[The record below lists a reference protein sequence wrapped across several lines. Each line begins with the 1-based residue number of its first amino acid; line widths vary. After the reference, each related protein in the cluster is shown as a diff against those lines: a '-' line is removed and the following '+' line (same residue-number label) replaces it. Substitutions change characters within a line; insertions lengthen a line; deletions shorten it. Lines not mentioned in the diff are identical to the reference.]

1 MVTILALILHF
12 YLNSIKTGKR
22 MQLNKIFKGL
32 VIALPVVTMM
42 ACSSTDDTAAKA
54 ASEESRIAQEQ
65 AEADRKAQEARDSMV
80 ETGTVKPVMT
90 PAEEMKQELMA
101 LENNQLVYFD
111 FDRASIS
118 SKFYDVLDQHAAFLT
133 KNSGQSIVIE
143 GHCDSRGTPE
153 YNIALGESRA
163 KSVQTYLLNAGVS
176 ASQMSVV
183 SYGEEKPV
191 NTSSSEAA
199 FAENR
204 RGVLV
209 YQ

>member
-1 MVTILALILHF
+1 
-12 YLNSIKTGKR
+12 

-32 VIALPVVTMM
+32 VIALPVVTMV
-42 ACSSTDDTAAKA
+42 ACTSTEDTAAKA
-54 ASEESRIAQEQ
+54 TTEQTRIAQEQ
-65 AEADRKAQEARDSMV
+65 AEADRKAQDARNAMV
-80 ETGTVKPVMT
+80 ETGTVTQIMT
-90 PAEEMKQELMA
+90 PAEEMQQEKMA

-118 SKFYDVLDQHAAFLT
+118 SQYYNVLNEHAKFLV

-176 ASQMSVV
+176 ASQMTVV

-191 NTSSSEAA
+191 NNNTTEAA

>member
-1 MVTILALILHF
+1 
-12 YLNSIKTGKR
+12 

-32 VIALPVVTMM
+32 VIAFPLVTLM
-42 ACSSTDDTAAKA
+42 ACTSTDDSAVNAAA
-54 ASEESRIAQEQ
+54 EEARIAQEQ
-65 AEADRKAQEARDSMV
+65 AEADLKAQKARDAMV
-80 ETGTVKPVMT
+80 ETGTVAPVLT

-111 FDRASIS
+111 FDRARIS
-118 SKFYDVLDQHAAFLT
+118 AKFYNILDQHAAFLV

-176 ASQMSVV
+176 PSQISVV

-191 NTSSSEAA
+191 NNNASEAA

>member
-1 MVTILALILHF
+1 LVTIFALNFTFHLIL
-12 YLNSIKTGKR
+12 KQEKR

-80 ETGTVKPVMT
+80 ETGTVEPVMT

-111 FDRASIS
+111 FDRANIS
-118 SKFYDVLDQHAAFLT
+118 SDYYNVLDQHAAFLT

-163 KSVQTYLLNAGVS
+163 KSVQTYLLNSGVS

-191 NTSSSEAA
+191 NNNTSAAA

>member
-1 MVTILALILHF
+1 
-12 YLNSIKTGKR
+12 

-42 ACSSTDDTAAKA
+42 ACTSTDESAKNAAA
-54 ASEESRIAQEQ
+54 EEARIAQEQ
-65 AEADRKAQEARDSMV
+65 AEADRKAQDARDSMV
-80 ETGTVKPVMT
+80 EAGTVKPMLT
-90 PAEEMKQELMA
+90 PAEEMKQEL
-101 LENNQLVYFD
+101 V
-111 FDRASIS
+111 
-118 SKFYDVLDQHAAFLT
+118 
-133 KNSGQSIVIE
+133 VIE

-176 ASQMSVV
+176 ASQISVV

-191 NTSSSEAA
+191 NNGTSEAA

-209 YQ
+209 Y

>member
-1 MVTILALILHF
+1 
-12 YLNSIKTGKR
+12 

-32 VIALPVVTMM
+32 LIALPVVTMV
-42 ACSSTDDTAAKA
+42 ACSSGPSEAEQEATRNAAA
-54 ASEESRIAQEQ
+54 Q
-65 AEADRKAQEARDSMV
+65 AEADRKAQEARDAQV
-80 ETGTVKPVMT
+80 QTGSVSKTLTPV
-90 PAEEMKQELMA
+90 EEMKQQLEA
-101 LENNQLVYFD
+101 LQNNQVVYFD

-118 SKFYDVLDQHAAFLT
+118 SKYYNVLDQHAAFLV
-133 KNSGQSIVIE
+133 KHSDQSVVVE

-163 KSVQTYLLNAGVS
+163 KSVRTYLLNAGVS
-176 ASQMSVV
+176 ASQISVV
-183 SYGEEKPV
+183 SYGEEKPINSY
-191 NTSSSEAA
+191 NTEAA

>member
-1 MVTILALILHF
+1 
-12 YLNSIKTGKR
+12 
-22 MQLNKIFKGL
+22 MQLNKILKG
-32 VIALPVVTMM
+32 VIIALPVVTMM
-42 ACSSTDDTAAKA
+42 ACTSTDDSAAKA
-54 ASEESRIAQEQ
+54 AIEESRIAQEQ
-65 AEADRKAQEARDSMV
+65 AEADRKAQDARDSMV
-80 ETGTVKPVMT
+80 ETGTVAAMLT

-118 SKFYDVLDQHAAFLT
+118 SEYYNVLDQHAAFLV
-133 KNSGQSIVIE
+133 KNSGQSVVIE

-176 ASQMSVV
+176 PSQVSVV

-191 NTSSSEAA
+191 NNYTSEAA

>member
-1 MVTILALILHF
+1 
-12 YLNSIKTGKR
+12 

-42 ACSSTDDTAAKA
+42 ACTSTDETAVKA
-54 ASEESRIAQEQ
+54 AAEEQVAQEQ
-65 AEADRKAQEARDSMV
+65 AEADRKAQEARDAMV

-90 PAEEMKQELMA
+90 PAEEVQQELMA
-101 LENNQLVYFD
+101 LENNQVVYFD
-111 FDRASIS
+111 FDRASVS
-118 SKFYDVLDQHAAFLT
+118 STFYSVLDQHAAFLI
-133 KNSGQSIVIE
+133 KNTGKSVVIE

-163 KSVQTYLLNAGVS
+163 KSVQTYLMNAGVS
-176 ASQMSVV
+176 ASQVSVV

-191 NTSSSEAA
+191 NDSSSEAA

-209 YQ
+209 Y

>member
-1 MVTILALILHF
+1 
-12 YLNSIKTGKR
+12 
-22 MQLNKIFKGL
+22 MQLNKIFKGF
-32 VIALPVVTMM
+32 VIALPILTMM
-42 ACSSTDDTAAKA
+42 ACTSTEDSAAKA
-54 ASEESRIAQEQ
+54 AVEETRIAQEQ
-65 AEADRKAQEARDSMV
+65 AEADLKAQQVRDAMV
-80 ETGTVKPVMT
+80 ETGTVEPVMT
-90 PAEEMKQELMA
+90 PAEEMQQELMA

-111 FDRASIS
+111 FDRAAIS
-118 SKFYDVLDQHAAFLT
+118 SEYYNILDQHASFLV
-133 KNSGQSIVIE
+133 KNLGQSIVIE

-176 ASQMSVV
+176 SSQMSVV

-191 NTSSSEAA
+191 NNNMAEAA

>member
-1 MVTILALILHF
+1 
-12 YLNSIKTGKR
+12 

-42 ACSSTDDTAAKA
+42 ACTSTDESAKNAAA
-54 ASEESRIAQEQ
+54 EEARIAQEQ
-65 AEADRKAQEARDSMV
+65 AEADRKAQDARDSMV
-80 ETGTVKPVMT
+80 EAGTVKPMLT
-90 PAEEMKQELMA
+90 PAEEMKQELVA

-111 FDRASIS
+111 FDRANINSEYYS
-118 SKFYDVLDQHAAFLT
+118 VLDQHAAFLV
-133 KNSGQSIVIE
+133 KNSSQSVVIE

-176 ASQMSVV
+176 ASQISVV

-191 NTSSSEAA
+191 NNGTSEAA

-209 YQ
+209 Y

>member
-1 MVTILALILHF
+1 
-12 YLNSIKTGKR
+12 

-42 ACSSTDDTAAKA
+42 ACSSTEDSAENEAA
-54 ASEESRIAQEQ
+54 EEARIAQQQ
-65 AEADRKAQEARDSMV
+65 AVADRKAEDARNAIVEAGAVSAML
-80 ETGTVKPVMT
+80 T
-90 PAEEMKQELMA
+90 PAEEMKQELTA

-118 SKFYDVLDQHAAFLT
+118 SQYYNVLDQHAAFLV

-163 KSVQTYLLNAGVS
+163 KSVQTYLFNAGVS
-176 ASQMSVV
+176 ASQISVV

-191 NTSSSEAA
+191 NNYTSEAA

>member
-1 MVTILALILHF
+1 
-12 YLNSIKTGKR
+12 
-22 MQLNKIFKGL
+22 MQLNKILKG
-32 VIALPVVTMM
+32 VIIALPVVTMM
-42 ACSSTDDTAAKA
+42 ACTSTDDSAAKA
-54 ASEESRIAQEQ
+54 AIEESRIAQEQ
-65 AEADRKAQEARDSMV
+65 AEADRKAQDARDSMV
-80 ETGTVKPVMT
+80 ETGTVAAMLT

-118 SKFYDVLDQHAAFLT
+118 SEYYNVLDQHAAFLV
-133 KNSGQSIVIE
+133 KNSGQSVVIE

-176 ASQMSVV
+176 PSQVSVV

-191 NTSSSEAA
+191 NNYTSEAA

-209 YQ
+209 Y

>member
-1 MVTILALILHF
+1 
-12 YLNSIKTGKR
+12 

-32 VIALPVVTMM
+32 VIALPVVTLM
-42 ACSSTDDTAAKA
+42 ACTSTDDSAAQA
-54 ASEESRIAQEQ
+54 AEDARIAQEQ
-65 AEADRKAQEARDSMV
+65 AEADQKAQQAQDAMV
-80 ETGTVKPVMT
+80 ETGTVAPMMT
-90 PAEEMKQELMA
+90 PAEEMKKEIVA
-101 LENNQLVYFD
+101 LENQLVYFD

-118 SKFYDVLDQHAAFLT
+118 SDYYNILDMHAAFLV
-133 KNSGQSIVIE
+133 KNTGQSVVIE

-163 KSVQTYLLNAGVS
+163 KSVQTYLMNAGVS
-176 ASQMSVV
+176 ASQISVV

-191 NTSSSEAA
+191 NNYSSEAA
-199 FAENR
+199 YAENR

>member
-1 MVTILALILHF
+1 
-12 YLNSIKTGKR
+12 
-22 MQLNKIFKGL
+22 
-32 VIALPVVTMM
+32 MM
-42 ACSSTDDTAAKA
+42 ACTSTDDSA
-54 ASEESRIAQEQ
+54 ASAANEEVRIAQEQ
-65 AEADRKAQEARDSMV
+65 AEADRKAQEARNAMV
-80 ETGTVKPVMT
+80 ETGTVAAVLT
-90 PAEEMKQELMA
+90 PAEEMKQELMV

-118 SKFYDVLDQHAAFLT
+118 SEFYSVLDQHAAFLV
-133 KNSGQSIVIE
+133 KNAGQSIVVE

-176 ASQMSVV
+176 TSQISVV

-191 NTSSSEAA
+191 NNYSSEAA

>member
-1 MVTILALILHF
+1 
-12 YLNSIKTGKR
+12 

-32 VIALPVVTMM
+32 IIALPVVTLM
-42 ACSSTDDTAAKA
+42 ACSSTSEDEALAAEQA
-54 ASEESRIAQEQ
+54 RIAQEQ
-65 AEADRKAQEARDSMV
+65 AAADAQAAEDAKV
-80 ETGTVKPVMT
+80 QTGTVAPLMS
-90 PAEEMKQELMA
+90 PEEEMKKQLDELQES
-101 LENNQLVYFD
+101 QTVYFD
-111 FDRASIS
+111 FDRASI
-118 SKFYDVLDQHAAFLT
+118 KPEFYSVLDLHAAFLV
-133 KNSGQSIVIE
+133 KNSSQSVVIE
-143 GHCDSRGTPE
+143 GHTDSRGTPE

-176 ASQMSVV
+176 SSQISVV

-191 NTSSSEAA
+191 NYYSTAAA

>member
-1 MVTILALILHF
+1 
-12 YLNSIKTGKR
+12 

-42 ACSSTDDTAAKA
+42 ACTSTQDSAAKA
-54 ASEESRIAQEQ
+54 AIEETRIAQEQ
-65 AEADRKAQEARDSMV
+65 SEADLKEQQARDAMV
-80 ETGTVKPVMT
+80 ETGNVTPVMT
-90 PAEEMKQELMA
+90 PAEEMRQELIA
-101 LENNQLVYFD
+101 LENNQLVYFN
-111 FDRASIS
+111 FDRAAIS
-118 SKFYDVLDQHAAFLT
+118 SEFYDVLDQHAAFLV
-133 KNSGQSIVIE
+133 KNMGRSIVIE

-163 KSVQTYLLNAGVS
+163 KSVQTYLSNAGVS

-191 NTSSSEAA
+191 TNNMSEAA

>member
-1 MVTILALILHF
+1 
-12 YLNSIKTGKR
+12 

-32 VIALPVVTMM
+32 VIALPIVTMV
-42 ACSSTDDTAAKA
+42 ACSSGP
-54 ASEESRIAQEQ
+54 SEADQDSERNRIAQEQ
-65 AEADRKAQEARDSMV
+65 SEADRKAQEALDTQVQSGAAGAV
-80 ETGTVKPVMT
+80 LST
-90 PAEEMKQELMA
+90 AEEMKQELMA
-101 LENNQLVYFD
+101 LQNNQVVYFD
-111 FDRASIS
+111 FDRASITS
-118 SKFYDVLDQHAAFLT
+118 QYHTVLEQHASFLV
-133 KNSGQSIVIE
+133 KNSDQSIVIE

-183 SYGEEKPV
+183 SYGEEKLA
-191 NTSSSEAA
+191 NDGSSETA

>member
-1 MVTILALILHF
+1 
-12 YLNSIKTGKR
+12 
-22 MQLNKIFKGL
+22 MQLNKILKGL

-42 ACSSTDDTAAKA
+42 ACTSTDDSAATA
-54 ASEESRIAQEQ
+54 ASEEVRIAQEQ
-65 AEADRKAQEARDSMV
+65 AEADRKAQDARDSMV
-80 ETGTVKPVMT
+80 EAGKVAPMLT

-111 FDRASIS
+111 FDRAGIS
-118 SKFYDVLDQHAAFLT
+118 SKYYGILDQHAAFLV
-133 KNSGQSIVIE
+133 KNSGQSVVIE

-176 ASQMSVV
+176 PSQISVV

-191 NTSSSEAA
+191 NNYSSEAA

-209 YQ
+209 Y

>member
-1 MVTILALILHF
+1 
-12 YLNSIKTGKR
+12 
-22 MQLNKIFKGL
+22 
-32 VIALPVVTMM
+32 
-42 ACSSTDDTAAKA
+42 
-54 ASEESRIAQEQ
+54 
-65 AEADRKAQEARDSMV
+65 
-80 ETGTVKPVMT
+80 
-90 PAEEMKQELMA
+90 MKNL
-101 LENNQLVYFD
+101 
-111 FDRASIS
+111 
-118 SKFYDVLDQHAAFLT
+118 
-133 KNSGQSIVIE
+133 GQSIVIE

-191 NTSSSEAA
+191 NNNMSDTA